1 MIPKLFWVKIYKF
14 WDVPLILLQPLH
26 RGSTLR
32 GYSTLLGKLINPGGA
47 KREKRDQSL
56 TWHHKITDQA
66 LAPFARSYYGW
77 FIAQYNTS
85 GIWQNKRCRYAATNQ
100 SNCRDR
106 LFRLWLP
113 YSQTKLLP
121 VSNYHTLNPLGRR
134 WDSRWDNRWPNTIW
148 RFSKSK

>member
-1 MIPKLFWVKIYKF
+1 MVSDSIRFRQRSF
-14 WDVPLILLQPLH
+14 TPLP
-26 RGSTLR
+26 LR
-32 GYSTLLGKLINPGGA
+32 GWAENSPTPHLTTPVGA

-106 LFRLWLP
+106 LFCLWLP
-113 YSQTKLLP
+113 CSQTKLLP